1 MTDKEKKEITYL
13 DAGVDIDAAAR
24 AKEMMKESVKASY
37 RPEVLGELG
46 AFGGF
51 FAFDTKKYKEPVLV
65 AGTDGVGTKLK
76 LAFMADKHDTVGQD
90 AVAMCVNDVLAQGA
104 EPLFFLDY
112 IALDRIN
119 AEKVVTIVDG
129 VARACKESGC
139 SLIGGET
146 AAMAGFYAKDEYDL
160 AGFCVGVVEKSKAVT
175 GKNIKPGDV
184 LIGLPSTGIHS
195 NGFSLV
201 RKICFDYQNFDMSMD
216 VPEFGC
222 TLGEKLMTPTRLY
235 PSAVLPLVDK
245 FNIHGMVHVTGGAF
259 YENVPRVLPADCDAI
274 IDAGSW
280 ELPVV
285 FKKLQEWG
293 NVAWHEMYNTFNMGI
308 GMILVVAPEDADAVR
323 AHLTAAGEGFYTIGE
338 IVAGKG
344 EVTLKGGVFGE

>member
-104 EPLFFLDY
+104 DPLFFLDY

-129 VARACKESGC
+129 VARACKESG
-139 SLIGGET
+139 
-146 AAMAGFYAKDEYDL
+146 
-160 AGFCVGVVEKSKAVT
+160 
-175 GKNIKPGDV
+175 
-184 LIGLPSTGIHS
+184 
-195 NGFSLV
+195 
-201 RKICFDYQNFDMSMD
+201 
-216 VPEFGC
+216 
-222 TLGEKLMTPTRLY
+222 
-235 PSAVLPLVDK
+235 
-245 FNIHGMVHVTGGAF
+245 
-259 YENVPRVLPADCDAI
+259 
-274 IDAGSW
+274 
-280 ELPVV
+280 
-285 FKKLQEWG
+285 
-293 NVAWHEMYNTFNMGI
+293 
-308 GMILVVAPEDADAVR
+308 
-323 AHLTAAGEGFYTIGE
+323 
-338 IVAGKG
+338 
-344 EVTLKGGVFGE
+344 

>member
-1 MTDKEKKEITYL
+1 
-13 DAGVDIDAAAR
+13 
-24 AKEMMKESVKASY
+24 
-37 RPEVLGELG
+37 
-46 AFGGF
+46 
-51 FAFDTKKYKEPVLV
+51 
-65 AGTDGVGTKLK
+65 
-76 LAFMADKHDTVGQD
+76 
-90 AVAMCVNDVLAQGA
+90 
-104 EPLFFLDY
+104 
-112 IALDRIN
+112 
-119 AEKVVTIVDG
+119 
-129 VARACKESGC
+129 
-139 SLIGGET
+139 
-146 AAMAGFYAKDEYDL
+146 
-160 AGFCVGVVEKSKAVT
+160 
-175 GKNIKPGDV
+175 
-184 LIGLPSTGIHS
+184 
-195 NGFSLV
+195 
-201 RKICFDYQNFDMSMD
+201 MD

-308 GMILVVAPEDADAVR
+308 GMILVVAPEEADAIR